1 MQDPLHIRAV
11 HPADDPYAVLR
22 DRVYES
28 VFRGPGETTP
38 EMREA
43 VARRE
48 NVPADLSP
56 LVTAIHERPHTVT
69 DADIARL
76 RERYTDD
83 QLFELIVSA
92 ALGASRARLAA
103 ALDALARA

>member
-1 MQDPLHIRAV
+1 M
-11 HPADDPYAVLR
+11 
-22 DRVYES
+22 YES
-28 VFRGPGETTP
+28 VFRGPGETP
-38 EMREA
+38 PALREA

-48 NVPADLSP
+48 SIPADLAP
-56 LVTAIHERPHTVT
+56 LVTAIHERPHTVS

-76 RERYTDD
+76 RDRYTDD

-92 ALGASRARLAA
+92 ALGASRARLSA